1 MKAEMPVISIIE
13 ATDSACVFASCTQGT
28 LVSKAGITP
37 TIMAGL
43 NCGEVNPDLFPVLSD
58 YASFYFAC
66 ADEITEAGMRQY
78 AQPLEGDEAIV
89 SGESGAV
96 GLGLLLSL
104 CQDPHYEA
112 MKQALGL
119 DEHSVVLLLNT
130 EGATDPDDYRRVV
143 GCDPQLVG
151 K

>member
-1 MKAEMPVISIIE
+1 
-13 ATDSACVFASCTQGT
+13 
-28 LVSKAGITP
+28 
-37 TIMAGL
+37 
-43 NCGEVNPDLFPVLSD
+43 
-58 YASFYFAC
+58 
-66 ADEITEAGMRQY
+66 MRQY

-119 DEHSVVLLLNT
+119 DRTFPVVLLLNT

-143 GCDPQLVG
+143 GCDPRLVG